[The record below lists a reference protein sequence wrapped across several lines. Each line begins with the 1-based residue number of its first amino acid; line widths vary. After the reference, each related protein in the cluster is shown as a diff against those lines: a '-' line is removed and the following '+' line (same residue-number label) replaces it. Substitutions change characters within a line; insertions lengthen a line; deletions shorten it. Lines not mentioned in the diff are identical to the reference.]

1 MLHDLPDES
10 PPNADEALTRLEL
23 ACALYAQGRLGKIRA
38 AEFAQVDFFTFQR
51 ALGERQVPVYSEEQL
66 TDDLQSLKAVFPR

>member
-1 MLHDLPDES
+1 MLHDLPDQS
-10 PPNADEALTRLEL
+10 PPDPNEALTRLEL

-38 AEFAQVDFFTFQR
+38 TEFAQVDFFTFQR

-66 TDDLQSLKAVFPR
+66 TDDLQSLKEIFPQ